1 MTLSNGRVAI
11 LKNVRKLQ
19 AWGGK
24 GSELVGEL
32 EKHFEF
38 LITCVSVK
46 GPFIKIYLMM
56 GYFCKIA
63 LSDAM
68 TQIITI
74 SVC

>member
-1 MTLSNGRVAI
+1 MKLSNGRVAI
-11 LKNVRKLQ
+11 LKNLRKLQ

-24 GSELVGEL
+24 GSEL
-32 EKHFEF
+32 EKDFEF

>member
-1 MTLSNGRVAI
+1 M
-11 LKNVRKLQ
+11 
-19 AWGGK
+19 
-24 GSELVGEL
+24 
-32 EKHFEF
+32 EKDFEF
-38 LITCVSVK
+38 LITCVAVK

>member
-1 MTLSNGRVAI
+1 MKLSNERVAI
-11 LKNVRKLQ
+11 LKNLRKLQ

-24 GSELVGEL
+24 GSEL
-32 EKHFEF
+32 EKDFEF

>member
-1 MTLSNGRVAI
+1 MKLSNGRVAI
-11 LKNVRKLQ
+11 LKNLRKLQ
-19 AWGGK
+19 AWGGE
-24 GSELVGEL
+24 GSEL
-32 EKHFEF
+32 EKDFEF
-38 LITCVSVK
+38 WITCVSVK

-63 LSDAM
+63 LSDAI